1 MSFLHVSHQ
10 SKYNNRAQGT
20 VTGNQP
26 NESLSDYGEL
36 DLFLTL
42 QVLPK

>member
-1 MSFLHVSHQ
+1 MSFLHVSDQ
-10 SKYNNRAQGT
+10 CKYNNRAQGT
-20 VTGNQP
+20 VTSNQP

-36 DLFLTL
+36 HFLTL